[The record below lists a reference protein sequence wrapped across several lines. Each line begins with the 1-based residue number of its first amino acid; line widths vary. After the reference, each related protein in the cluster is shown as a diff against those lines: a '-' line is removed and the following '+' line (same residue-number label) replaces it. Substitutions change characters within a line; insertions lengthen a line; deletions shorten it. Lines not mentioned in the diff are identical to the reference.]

1 MFGQGFSWQVLP
13 QVNIRLAS
21 RGLKTLS
28 NWNSFSKC
36 PVIHVN
42 KEHTHSAGEY
52 VNQTLYPQQSTTYSE
67 RNRYCWAKG
76 GERRIKTLF
85 NNVDGWWPKRQWSW
99 GSPPNVTMQ
108 TEKPPKDNCTS
119 TGMFKRPLQHSWQ
132 WIVSSRSVVMAETIK
147 QNYTTALDFV
157 GSIPVSSNNNKQHFL
172 HQMENNSTQH
182 TINKWFYIVSA
193 K

>member
-1 MFGQGFSWQVLP
+1 MQT
-13 QVNIRLAS
+13 RLFILS
-21 RGLKTLS
+21 KVPLTLRGTGTAEPREEKEE
-28 NWNSFSKC
+28 SKHC
-36 PVIHVN
+36 F
-42 KEHTHSAGEY
+42 
-52 VNQTLYPQQSTTYSE
+52 
-67 RNRYCWAKG
+67 
-76 GERRIKTLF
+76 F

-108 TEKPPKDNCTS
+108 TEKPPKDNCPS

-132 WIVSSRSVVMAETIK
+132 WIVSSRSGVMAETIK

-157 GSIPVSSNNNKQHFL
+157 GSIPVSSSNNRQHFL